1 MTNSQNVRL
10 ILASSSPRRRQLL
23 TDAGYEFVIVEPTDD
38 EDAPDGLS
46 PDGHAKLLA
55 TRKARSVAEGL
66 AEGIVLGSDTV
77 VTYEGEI
84 IGKPDDA
91 RHAVQILSGLS
102 GTRHAVITAVC
113 LTDAATGEE
122 MCEAETTA
130 IQMRDVPL
138 EAIKAYVATGECF
151 GKAGAYAI
159 QENGDAFIER
169 IEGSFSN
176 VVGLPLELV
185 ESMLARFSARG

>member
-1 MTNSQNVRL
+1 MRL

-23 TDAGYEFVIVEPTDD
+23 SDEGYEFIIIEPSDD

-46 PDGHAKLLA
+46 PEEHAKLLA
-55 TRKARSVAEGL
+55 ARKAKSVAEGL
-66 AEGIVLGSDTV
+66 DDGIVLGSDTV
-77 VTYEGEI
+77 VTYAGEI

-91 RHAVQILSGLS
+91 RHAVEILSGLS
-102 GTRHAVITAVC
+102 GTRHAVITAIC
-113 LTDAATGEE
+113 LVDAATGAE
-122 MCEAETTA
+122 MCDAEATA

-138 EAIKAYVATGECF
+138 EAIEAYVASGECF

-169 IEGSFSN
+169 IDGSFSN
-176 VVGLPLELV
+176 VVGLPLELL
-185 ESMLARFSARG
+185 ESMLARLGAA

>member
-1 MTNSQNVRL
+1 MTKQL
-10 ILASSSPRRRQLL
+10 ILASSSPRRKQLL
-23 TDAGYEFVIVEPTDD
+23 TDAGYEFAIVEPADD

-46 PDGHAKLLA
+46 PEEHAKLLA
-55 TRKARSVAEGL
+55 ARKAKSVAEGL
-66 AEGIVLGSDTV
+66 ADGLVLGSDTV

-84 IGKPDDA
+84 LGKPVDA
-91 RHAVQILSGLS
+91 RHAVEILSRLS

-113 LTDAATGEE
+113 LTDAATGVE
-122 MCEAETTA
+122 MCDAETTA

-138 EAIKAYVATGECF
+138 EAIEAYVATGECF

-169 IEGSFSN
+169 IDGSFSN
-176 VVGLPLELV
+176 VVGLPLELLAA
-185 ESMLARFSARG
+185 MLARFGARN